1 MPTPDF
7 GAVRVEGEEA
17 LRWRRAKS
25 PSGEAS
31 FRRGSH
37 VDQCDCFI
45 FRGGDGNAVYISEFV
60 LGGFVDFGNIINVCD
75 VVDIS
80 DLVNVV
86 DLILAIGGRKLRLR
100 RQRWLVQDGRQRGL
114 DHRQRNDDDDDHLFR
129 RYDRGGDIPGQ
140 LAGQPGRSVRTD
152 LQFARRS
159 QLQRQR
165 EQRVGRKQRGL
176 NGDQSLTPKGAVN
189 AMPNPQRLLFAG
201 RDFCAIFAGIKTG

>member
-1 MPTPDF
+1 MAP
-7 GAVRVEGEEA
+7 RQI
-17 LRWRRAKS
+17 
-25 PSGEAS
+25 S

-45 FRGGDGNAVYISEFV
+45 FRGGDGNAVNIGEFV
-60 LGGFVDFGNIINVCD
+60 LGGFVDRGNIIDVCD

-86 DLILAIGGRKLRLR
+86 DLVRAIGRRKLRLR
-100 RQRWLVQDGRQRGL
+100 RQQWLLQDGRQRGL

-129 RYDRGGDIPGQ
+129 RYDRGGDIPRQ
-140 LAGQPGRSVRTD
+140 LAGQPGQSVRPD

-165 EQRVGRKQRGL
+165 EQRVGGKQRGL
-176 NGDQSLTPKGAVN
+176 NGDQSLTPGGAVKRD
-189 AMPNPQRLLFAG
+189 AEPSAFVLRGTRLL
-201 RDFCAIFAGIKTG
+201 RDFCWN